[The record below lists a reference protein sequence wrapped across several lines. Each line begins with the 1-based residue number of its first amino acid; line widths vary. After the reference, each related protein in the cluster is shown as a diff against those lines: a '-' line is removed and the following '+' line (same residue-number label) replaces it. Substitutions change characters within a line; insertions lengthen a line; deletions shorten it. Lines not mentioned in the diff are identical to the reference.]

1 MKCPSFARRSLLTAA
16 GLIAA
21 LSVLPA
27 LAQPYPSKPIEF
39 VVHTSP
45 GGGTDLFA
53 RIVTEILQR
62 EKILSQPTLVANR
75 TGGGGAVAFN
85 HIKTRRGDPYTVLTV
100 ATGSLLTNAARTDLG
115 LGLENY
121 TPLAFFASDPQAIMV
136 SADSPYATFKDL
148 IEAARKAP
156 DTIVCA
162 VTSPGGSGR
171 LALYMLEKA
180 TGTKFKFVSFKGGGD
195 AVLAVMGG
203 HVQFTTENVSEAFA
217 AIEGK
222 KIRVLG
228 MTTEK
233 RLPQMPDIPTLTE
246 LGTNVQVGTGR
257 GFAMPAGVPKEAAAV
272 MEAALEKAHKS
283 KAWQEFA
290 HKNVFEDRWLNSQQ
304 FAAYLTQR
312 QAEMQDFLKSVGL
325 GAKP

>member
-1 MKCPSFARRSLLTAA
+1 METRTRTRYLATMLAGA
-16 GLIAA
+16 GLAVAA
-21 LSVLPA
+21 AAAS
-27 LAQPYPSKPIEF
+27 AQAYPSKSIEF
-39 VVHTSP
+39 VVHTAP

-53 RIVTEILQR
+53 RVVTDILQK
-62 EKILSQPTLVANR
+62 EKLLPQPLLVANR
-75 TGGGGAVAFN
+75 TGGGGAIAYN
-85 HIKTRRGDPYTVLTV
+85 HIKSRRGDPYFVLTV
-100 ATGSLLTNAARTDLG
+100 ATGTLLTNAARTDLG

-121 TPLAFFASDPQAIMV
+121 MPLAFFALDPQAIMV
-136 SADSPYATFKDL
+136 QADSKFSTFKDL
-148 IEAARKAP
+148 IEAARKQP

-180 TGTKFKFVSFKGGGD
+180 TGTKFRFVSFKGGGD
-195 AVLAVMGG
+195 AVLAVLGG

-217 AIEGK
+217 SIEARQM
-222 KIRVLG
+222 RVLG
-228 MTTEK
+228 MTTER
-233 RLPQMPDIPTLTE
+233 RLAQMPDIPTLTE
-246 LGTNVQVGTGR
+246 LGTPVQVGTGR

-290 HKNVFEDRWLNSQQ
+290 HRNVFDNRFMGSAE
-304 FAAYLTQR
+304 FAAYLAKR
-312 QAEMQDFLKSVGL
+312 QNEMQDFLQSIGL

>member
-1 MKCPSFARRSLLTAA
+1 MTIRNHIRSFSTLLAGALALLA
-16 GLIAA
+16 GLAA
-21 LSVLPA
+21 S
-27 LAQPYPSKPIEF
+27 AQPYPSKTIEF
-39 VVHTSP
+39 VVHTAP

-53 RIVTEILQR
+53 RVVTDILQK
-62 EKILSQPTLVANR
+62 EKILSQPLVVANR

-85 HIKTRRGDPYTVLTV
+85 YVKSRRGDPYTVLTV

-121 TPLAFFASDPQAIMV
+121 TPLAFYALDPQAIMV
-136 SADSPYATFKDL
+136 AADSRFATFKDL
-148 IEAARKAP
+148 IEAARKQP

-180 TGTKFKFVSFKGGGD
+180 TGTKFRFVSFKGGGD
-195 AVLAVMGG
+195 AVLAVLGG

-217 AIEGK
+217 SIEAK
-222 KIRVLG
+222 QIRVLG
-228 MTTEK
+228 MTTER
-233 RLPQMPDIPTLTE
+233 RLAQMPDIPTLTE
-246 LGTNVQVGTGR
+246 LGTPVQVGTGR

-283 KAWQEFA
+283 KAWQEFS
-290 HKNVFEDRWLNSQQ
+290 HKNVFENRWMGSAE
-304 FAAYLTQR
+304 FAAYLVKR
-312 QAEMQDFLKSVGL
+312 QNEMRDFLQSIGL
-325 GAKP
+325 GQKP